1 MKNIKV
7 KHQQDLGLIWC
18 GEEGDGGIEDNS

>member
-7 KHQQDLGLIWC
+7 KNQQDLGLIWC
-18 GEEGDGGIEDNS
+18 GKEEDGGIQDNP